1 MLQQTRAAR
10 RVGIVDIGSNS
21 VRLVVYGNR
30 PDSFRPLFNDKT
42 ACQLGADLNRT
53 GKLNPEGCRL
63 AEQAFQ
69 RFINIATLLEVD
81 RFEAYATAAIRDASD
96 GAEFARYLE
105 RASGRKIEI
114 LSGADEALAGAR
126 GVLGAIPDAAGVV
139 GDLGGGS
146 LELVRVAGLR
156 AAESDSFPLGV
167 LRLADIENRED
178 LARHVAASLDPTGWL
193 QPSEPSGSLYCI
205 GGSWRAWARLHLSH
219 SRHPLEII
227 HQYAVPAR
235 EARDFCAMLTRMS
248 ANSLAELTQ
257 VSSRR
262 RPHLPAAAEIMLQ
275 LIDRT
280 APERVVFSSAGLRE
294 GLMLHRRR
302 KKLRKRDPL
311 LAVCSRIGRNGA
323 RQRMTPDS
331 LMAWVSAL
339 DLGLSPADTRIA
351 DAACRLV
358 DIAGMEHPSYRA
370 EHAFMRAFRLPA
382 VAIEHSERA
391 FLALIL
397 AARYAGRIDQN
408 WTKPAQALTGEETQS
423 RALSIGLAL
432 RLAMTLAPG
441 IAAARLQ
448 RKADSLALF
457 VLRDFMSPEV
467 ERRLAALAA
476 AFDLAPDLR
485 ELGHDDPAA
494 LQR

>member
-1 MLQQTRAAR
+1 MSQETRTSR

-30 PDSFRPLFNDKT
+30 ADSVRPLFNDKAT
-42 ACQLGADLNRT
+42 CQLGADLNRT
-53 GKLNPEGCRL
+53 GKLNPEGRRL

-69 RFINIATLLEVD
+69 RFINIAGLLDVE

-96 GAEFARYLE
+96 GAAFAEYLE
-105 RASGRKIEI
+105 RSSGLKIDV
-114 LSGADEALAGAR
+114 LSGAEEALAGAQ

-139 GDLGGGS
+139 ADLGGGS
-146 LELVRVAGLR
+146 LELVRVGAGR
-156 AAESDSFPLGV
+156 TTDVDSFPLGV
-167 LRLADIENRED
+167 LRLADTGSREG
-178 LARHVAASLDPTGWL
+178 LARQVAASLDRAGWL
-193 QPSEPSGSLYCI
+193 RPSDPPGGLYCI

-219 SRHPLEII
+219 SRHPLDII
-227 HQYAVPAR
+227 HQYAVPAE
-235 EARDFCAMLTRMS
+235 EARAFCAMLARMS
-248 ANSLAELTQ
+248 ADSLADLTA

-302 KKLRKRDPL
+302 KKPGKRDPL
-311 LAVCSRIGRNGA
+311 LAICTRIGRSGA
-323 RQRMTPDS
+323 RQRMTPGS
-331 LMAWVSAL
+331 LIAWVSAL
-339 DLGLSPADTRIA
+339 GLCLSPGEERIA
-351 DAACRLV
+351 KAACRLV

-391 FLALIL
+391 FLGLVL
-397 AARYAGRIDQN
+397 AARYDGRIDQS
-408 WTKPAQALTGEETQS
+408 WTKPARALTVEDARD

-441 IAAARLQ
+441 IEGARL
-448 RKADSLALF
+448 RRRNGALALF
-457 VLRDFMSPEV
+457 VQRDFMGPEV

-476 AFDLAPDLR
+476 ALDLAPDLR
-485 ELGHDDPAA
+485 EL
-494 LQR
+494 